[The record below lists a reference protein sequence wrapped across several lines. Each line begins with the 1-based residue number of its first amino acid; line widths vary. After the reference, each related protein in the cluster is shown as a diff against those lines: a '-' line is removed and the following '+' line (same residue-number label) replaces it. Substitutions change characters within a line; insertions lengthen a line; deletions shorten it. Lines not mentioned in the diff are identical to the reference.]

1 MGFFNHQAV
10 AEIDAIDNSLR
21 DTEPVS
27 SIINSLEHPM
37 TQISAVPTTLDWETH
52 PDLSQLTTV
61 KIPHRNLILAGVA
74 EKCAHCGL
82 ALTDAVSVQRSM
94 GPICYGKGYSE
105 DPVDGDEIQAM
116 IELSAWPEL
125 VEFLTVHY
133 KPLGLRGLI
142 NGLVRVCC
150 LNRPRSDGTG
160 NREVFTSCCNAI
172 DYLGHRKMAAL
183 LRNTIAVCSIK
194 DSQKYP
200 GSIELWIKKSEYKW
214 SWSRDAREYLV
225 GARLDRQVHA
235 LVIPISN
242 PDGTPVWSRLIVVGV
257 KVSNRQALW
266 ELMCRHYSGMV
277 LKKDGEGHLIGK
289 KK

>member
-1 MGFFNHQAV
+1 VGFFNHQAV

-150 LNRPRSDGTG
+150 LNRPRSNGTG
-160 NREVFTSCCNAI
+160 NREVFNSCCNAI
-172 DYLGHRKMAAL
+172 EYPGHRKMAAR
-183 LRNTIAVCSIK
+183 LRNTLAVCSIK
-194 DSQKYP
+194 DSEKRP
-200 GSIELWIKKSEYKW
+200 GHLEIWVKKSEYKW
-214 SWSRDAREYLV
+214 SWSQDTRNYLN
-225 GARLDRQVHA
+225 GSFFDRQAKA
-235 LVIPISN
+235 LVIPITK
-242 PDGTPVWSRLIVVGV
+242 PDGNPVYSKMTENGLCL
-257 KVSNRQALW
+257 SNRQALW
-266 ELMCRHYSGMV
+266 NLLCKHYHGMV
-277 LKKDGEGHLIGK
+277 LKKDGEGHLIK
-289 KK
+289 KAK